1 MLLVARAGRRGT
13 ASQPV
18 LGFGSRSAFGSS
30 NHRPHGAVVDLARL
44 VILLFFAD
52 RQPD

>member
-1 MLLVARAGRRGT
+1 MLLAAWAGRWGT

-18 LGFGSRSAFGSS
+18 LGFGSRLACGSS
-30 NHRPHGAVVDLARL
+30 NHRPHGAVVDLACL
-44 VILLFFAD
+44 VIALCFAD